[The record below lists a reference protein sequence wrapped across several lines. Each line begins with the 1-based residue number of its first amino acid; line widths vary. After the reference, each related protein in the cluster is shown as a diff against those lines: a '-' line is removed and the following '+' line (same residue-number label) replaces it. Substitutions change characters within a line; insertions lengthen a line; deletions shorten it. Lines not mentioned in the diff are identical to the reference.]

1 MVKQVWNHA
10 NQTYTKDDPILY
22 AKSLQD
28 SGAGELLITS
38 VSNEGTWTGPEL
50 EIAKSIASKV
60 SVPCIING
68 GVGHEEHIYE
78 ALDSEVSAVGVSSF
92 SCFKKRTLE
101 FS

>member
-1 MVKQVWNHA
+1 M
-10 NQTYTKDDPILY
+10 
-22 AKSLQD
+22 QD

-78 ALDSEVSAVGVSSF
+78 ALDSEVSAVELVLFPVS
-92 SCFKKRTLE
+92 KKGLWSSRKH
-101 FS
+101 S